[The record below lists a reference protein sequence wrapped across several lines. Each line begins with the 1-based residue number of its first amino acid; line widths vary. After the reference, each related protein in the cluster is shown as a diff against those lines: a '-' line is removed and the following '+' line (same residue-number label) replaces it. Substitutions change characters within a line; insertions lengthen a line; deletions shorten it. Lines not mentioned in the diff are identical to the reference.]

1 MDNYY
6 TLLDVPQNADISVIR
21 SSFRRKAKSCHPDLF
36 QGATEEELK
45 RQQKIF
51 VQLSQA
57 YKTLSDPEERLIFDI
72 QLEKKTAKARKPHDQ
87 KNQTSSSSSS
97 NKNNFK
103 QKSRNYY
110 RSQQATSI
118 EPEETIEDLLRE
130 VEELLGQ
137 FGLNFRDPLEML
149 VEWALQIFQDMSET
163 FSDETEN
170 LKTNKR
176 SGEQSQKNTCAHND
190 HAENIEAELQR
201 LKDRRSRAAPRSVP
215 YPGSNIKDTEIE
227 QELRRIK
234 KKYRL

>member
-1 MDNYY
+1 M
-6 TLLDVPQNADISVIR
+6 PQNADISVIR
-21 SSFRRKAKSCHPDLF
+21 SAFRRKAKSCHPDLF
-36 QGATEEELK
+36 HHVNEDERK

-51 VQLSQA
+51 VRLSQA
-57 YKTLSDPEERLIFDI
+57 YKTLADPEKRLIFDI
-72 QLEKKTAKARKPHDQ
+72 QLEKPATKSQQSHDQ

-97 NKNNFK
+97 NKSNFK
-103 QKSRNYY
+103 QESGYY
-110 RSQQATSI
+110 YSSQQATSM

-170 LKTNKR
+170 RNTNKP
-176 SGEQSQKNTCAHND
+176 GDKSQKNTCTHND
-190 HAENIEAELQR
+190 PAEKIEAELQR
-201 LKDRRSRAAPRSVP
+201 LKDRRSRTVPRNSP
-215 YPGSNIKDTEIE
+215 YVGSNIKDTEIE
-227 QELRRIK
+227 QELRSIK

>member
-1 MDNYY
+1 M
-6 TLLDVPQNADISVIR
+6 PQNADISVIR
-21 SSFRRKAKSCHPDLF
+21 SAFRRKAKSCHPDLF
-36 QGATEEELK
+36 QHVNEEERK

-51 VQLSQA
+51 VRLSQA
-57 YKTLSDPEERLIFDI
+57 YKTLADPEKRLIFDI
-72 QLEKKTAKARKPHDQ
+72 QLEKPATKARHPHDQ

-97 NKNNFK
+97 NKSNFK
-103 QKSRNYY
+103 QKSGYY
-110 RSQQATSI
+110 YSSQQATSM

-170 LKTNKR
+170 RNTNK
-176 SGEQSQKNTCAHND
+176 SPGDKSQKNTYTHND
-190 HAENIEAELQR
+190 PAEKIEAELQR
-201 LKDRRSRAAPRSVP
+201 LKDRRSRTVPRNSP
-215 YPGSNIKDTEIE
+215 YVGSNIKDTEIE
-227 QELRRIK
+227 QELRSIK

>member
-6 TLLDVPQNADISVIR
+6 TLLEVPQNADISVIR
-21 SSFRRKAKSCHPDLF
+21 SAFRRKAKSCHPDLF
-36 QGATEEELK
+36 QHVNEEERK

-51 VQLSQA
+51 VRLSQA
-57 YKTLSDPEERLIFDI
+57 YKTLADPEKRLIFDI
-72 QLEKKTAKARKPHDQ
+72 QLEKPATKARQPHDQ

-97 NKNNFK
+97 NKSNFK
-103 QKSRNYY
+103 QKSGYY
-110 RSQQATSI
+110 YSSQQATSM

-149 VEWALQIFQDMSET
+149 VEWALKIFQDMSET

-170 LKTNKR
+170 RNTNKR
-176 SGEQSQKNTCAHND
+176 PGDKSQKNTCTHND
-190 HAENIEAELQR
+190 PAEKIEAELQR
-201 LKDRRSRAAPRSVP
+201 LKDRRSRTVPRNLP
-215 YPGSNIKDTEIE
+215 YVGSNIKDTEIE
-227 QELRRIK
+227 QELRSIK

>member
-6 TLLDVPQNADISVIR
+6 TLLEVPQNADITVIR
-21 SSFRRKAKSCHPDLF
+21 SAFRRKAKSCHPDLF
-36 QGATEEELK
+36 QNVNEEERK

-51 VQLSQA
+51 VRLSQA
-57 YKTLSDPEERLIFDI
+57 YKTLADPEKRLIFDI
-72 QLEKKTAKARKPHDQ
+72 QLEKPATKARQPHDQ

-97 NKNNFK
+97 NKSNFK
-103 QKSRNYY
+103 QKSRYYY
-110 RSQQATSI
+110 RSQQATSM

-149 VEWALQIFQDMSET
+149 VEWAIQIFQDMSNT

-170 LKTNKR
+170 RNTNR
-176 SGEQSQKNTCAHND
+176 PGEKSQKNTCTQND
-190 HAENIEAELQR
+190 PAEKIEAELQR
-201 LKDRRSRAAPRSVP
+201 LKDRRSRTVPRNSP
-215 YPGSNIKDTEIE
+215 YAGSNIKDNEIE
-227 QELRRIK
+227 QELRSIK

>member
-6 TLLDVPQNADISVIR
+6 TLLEVPQNADISVIR
-21 SSFRRKAKSCHPDLF
+21 SAFRRKAKSCHPDLF
-36 QGATEEELK
+36 QHVNEEERK

-51 VQLSQA
+51 VRLSQA
-57 YKTLSDPEERLIFDI
+57 YKTLADPEKRLIFDI
-72 QLEKKTAKARKPHDQ
+72 QLEKPATKARQPHDQ

-97 NKNNFK
+97 NKSNFK
-103 QKSRNYY
+103 QKSGYY
-110 RSQQATSI
+110 YSSQQATSM

-149 VEWALQIFQDMSET
+149 VEWALKIFQDMSET

-170 LKTNKR
+170 RNTNKR
-176 SGEQSQKNTCAHND
+176 PGDKSQKNTCTHND
-190 HAENIEAELQR
+190 PAEKIEAELQR
-201 LKDRRSRAAPRSVP
+201 LKDRRSRTVPRNSP
-215 YPGSNIKDTEIE
+215 YVGSNIKDTEIE
-227 QELRRIK
+227 QELRSIK